1 MSPVLTGLF
10 GIIAFF
16 ILLFL
21 RMPIA
26 FAMAMVG
33 FLGLCLLL
41 SPDAAYNVVSTAI
54 YENFSDYTLGVVPMF
69 ILMGYFAFNS
79 GIGTR
84 LYDFAYKLVGHMPGG
99 LAVAT
104 QVTSG
109 LFGAVSGS
117 NTATAATIG
126 SISIPEMRKYKYD
139 ASLAT
144 GSVAAGGAL
153 GIIIPPSVVFILYGV
168 ATEQSIGALFAAGII
183 PGILLML
190 LYILTILFLV
200 YRNSDL
206 GPKGPK
212 STWKER
218 FTALRGGL
226 IEVIIIF
233 LFALGG
239 LYIGWFTPTEA
250 GAVGAFAVLV
260 VSLVQGKLNW
270 EKIKK
275 SLLET
280 TRTTAMIMFLLV
292 GAVIFGRFMAVSQIP
307 TELANWSGNLPL
319 PTYAVLAVILV
330 IYLILGFFI
339 EALALILLTIP
350 VFYPVILSLGYD
362 PIWFGV
368 IIVLVVA
375 AGVITPPVGVNV
387 FIIKGVAKDIPLE
400 TIFKGIW
407 PFLFA
412 LIICI
417 MILIVFPQLVL
428 FLPNLIG

>member
-1 MSPVLTGLF
+1 
-10 GIIAFF
+10 
-16 ILLFL
+16 
-21 RMPIA
+21 
-26 FAMAMVG
+26 
-33 FLGLCLLL
+33 
-41 SPDAAYNVVSTAI
+41 
-54 YENFSDYTLGVVPMF
+54 
-69 ILMGYFAFNS
+69 
-79 GIGTR
+79 
-84 LYDFAYKLVGHMPGG
+84 
-99 LAVAT
+99 VAT

-319 PTYAVLAVILV
+319 P
-330 IYLILGFFI
+330 
-339 EALALILLTIP
+339 
-350 VFYPVILSLGYD
+350 
-362 PIWFGV
+362 
-368 IIVLVVA
+368 
-375 AGVITPPVGVNV
+375 
-387 FIIKGVAKDIPLE
+387 
-400 TIFKGIW
+400 
-407 PFLFA
+407 
-412 LIICI
+412 
-417 MILIVFPQLVL
+417 
-428 FLPNLIG
+428 